1 MESKA
6 LFCVVWLNPDKKL
19 HPQAR
24 LLQSFCTNTPTP
36 TPYSFSESALE
47 SQAALKNAFHPTTE
61 ADFDLQLPLSS
72 PQRPLI
78 LSTTL
83 ANTLLGWN
91 IFSPAKDLSFE
102 PS

>member
-36 TPYSFSESALE
+36 TPYCLSESDLE
-47 SQAALKNAFHPTTE
+47 SQAALKNAFRPLTE
-61 ADFDLQLPLSS
+61 ADFDLQLPKSS
-72 PQRPLI
+72 PHRPLI

-83 ANTLLGWN
+83 ATELLGWQT
-91 IFSPAKDLSFE
+91 FTPA
-102 PS
+102 PRTT

>member
-1 MESKA
+1 MESET
-6 LFCVVWLNPDKKL
+6 LFCVIWLNPDKKL

-24 LLQSFCTNTPTP
+24 LLQSFCTKTPIP

-47 SQAALKNAFHPTTE
+47 AQKALKNAFYPLTE
-61 ADFDLQLPLSS
+61 ADFDSQLPLST

-78 LSTTL
+78 VPTTL

-91 IFSPAKDLSFE
+91 TFSKVKDFDFE
-102 PS
+102 PK

>member
-1 MESKA
+1 MKTET
-6 LFCVVWLNPDKKL
+6 LFCVIWLNPDKKL

-24 LLQSFCTNTPTP
+24 LLQSFCTKTPTP

-47 SQAALKNAFHPTTE
+47 SQAALKNAFYPLTE
-61 ADFDLQLPLSS
+61 ADFDAQLPLSS

-91 IFSPAKDLSFE
+91 IFSPAKEFSFE
-102 PS
+102 SN